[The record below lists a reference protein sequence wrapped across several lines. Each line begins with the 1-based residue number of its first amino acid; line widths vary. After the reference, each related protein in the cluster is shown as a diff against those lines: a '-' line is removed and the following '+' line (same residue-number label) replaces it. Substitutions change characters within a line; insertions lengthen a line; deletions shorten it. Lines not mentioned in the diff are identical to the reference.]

1 MPDSRLTRS
10 FLNLA
15 AGETVARVLAFI
27 AMLIVAR
34 RLGPAMYGVI
44 GVTSGI
50 MLYLNQIADAG
61 AELAGVPVVARRQ
74 DKLSELVSSTL
85 SVRLLIAAVLTVIV
99 VAIGLFAFPQPDGSI
114 LAIYALGLTF
124 VALGTRWVFI
134 GKQQAAWV
142 AAARI
147 GGELTALVVIVATL
161 RGVGDV
167 AMVPIAA
174 LIGGAVA
181 ASMMLAGLRGLG
193 IRPRLTSDRQP
204 SQELL
209 ARGPHL
215 VGFTLLGLVL
225 FNADL
230 IFLRFVSGQAAAG
243 YYAAA
248 YTFIAFAANLSV
260 AWAHSVMPSLAREER
275 GGDDRHHND
284 VYGTA
289 MLLAYAVALPVA
301 VGGILTATPLIQ
313 LIFGDNYLPAAPA
326 LAWLLPAVPIAAT
339 REIAVV
345 ALIGAAGGER
355 RLIRINATCA
365 IFNIAILVP
374 VVPAFG
380 LVGAAAVTTVTEV
393 LRLFLALRFAKA
405 EGFRPPQ
412 LARFV
417 KPALAAAAMIPALIL
432 AGQRP
437 FLVLV
442 AIGAVAYATLLLL
455 LGVLKLD
462 RPFQVRV
469 VV

>member
-61 AELAGVPVVARRQ
+61 AELAGVPVVARRP
-74 DKLSELVSSTL
+74 DRLTELVSSAL
-85 SVRLLIAAVLTVIV
+85 SIRLLIAVALTVIV

-114 LAIYALGLTF
+114 LAIYALGLSF
-124 VALGTRWVFI
+124 VALGTRWVFV

-147 GGELTALVVIVATL
+147 GGELAALVVIAATL

-174 LIGGAVA
+174 LIGGAIA
-181 ASMMLAGLRGLG
+181 TAMMLTGLRGLG
-193 IRPRLTSDRQP
+193 IRPRLTSDRQA

-275 GGDDRHHND
+275 YDRQRDD

-301 VGGILTATPLIQ
+301 VGGILTAAPLIQ
-313 LIFGDNYLPAAPA
+313 LIFGSNYLPAA
-326 LAWLLPAVPIAAT
+326 
-339 REIAVV
+339 R
-345 ALIGAAGGER
+345 
-355 RLIRINATCA
+355 
-365 IFNIAILVP
+365 
-374 VVPAFG
+374 
-380 LVGAAAVTTVTEV
+380 
-393 LRLFLALRFAKA
+393 
-405 EGFRPPQ
+405 
-412 LARFV
+412 
-417 KPALAAAAMIPALIL
+417 
-432 AGQRP
+432 
-437 FLVLV
+437 
-442 AIGAVAYATLLLL
+442 
-455 LGVLKLD
+455 
-462 RPFQVRV
+462 
-469 VV
+469 

>member
-1 MPDSRLTRS
+1 MPDSRLARS

-61 AELAGVPVVARRQ
+61 AELAGVPVVARRP
-74 DKLSELVSSTL
+74 DRLSELISSTL
-85 SVRLLIAAVLTVIV
+85 SVRLLIAVALTVIV

-124 VALGTRWVFI
+124 VALGTRWVFV
-134 GKQQAAWV
+134 GKQQSAWV

-147 GGELTALVVIVATL
+147 GGELTALVVIAATL

-174 LIGGAVA
+174 LIGGATA
-181 ASMMLAGLRGLG
+181 TAMMLTGLRGMG
-193 IRPRLTSDRQP
+193 IRPRLTSDRR
-204 SQELL
+204 SSHELL

-260 AWAHSVMPSLAREER
+260 AWAHSVMPSLAREEW
-275 GGDDRHHND
+275 DDRQRND

-289 MLLAYAVALPVA
+289 MLLGYYVALPVA

-313 LIFGDNYLPAAPA
+313 LIFGSNYLPAVPA
-326 LAWLLPAVPIAAT
+326 LAWLLPAVPIAAA

-345 ALIGAAGGER
+345 ALIGSPGGER

-365 IFNIAILVP
+365 VFNVAILIP
-374 VVPAFG
+374 VVPAWG
-380 LVGAAAVTTVTEV
+380 LVGAAAVTTVTEI
-393 LRLFLALRFAKA
+393 LRLFLALRFAGA
-405 EGFRPPQ
+405 EGFRTPQ
-412 LARFV
+412 LYRFV
-417 KPALAAAAMIPALIL
+417 KPTFAAAAMTATLIL
-432 AGQRP
+432 AGQQP

-442 AIGAVAYATLLLL
+442 AMGGVVYATLLLL
-455 LGVLKLD
+455 LGVLKVD

-469 VV
+469 LV